1 MTTFLKKKITTKI
14 RGTKWADVIKVS
26 PYHLSM
32 KQYGVSHLLVLF
44 QSHARLCSIRSFNE
58 DQLVSLDVLQDAL
71 QTNTQKLFT

>member
-1 MTTFLKKKITTKI
+1 
-14 RGTKWADVIKVS
+14 
-26 PYHLSM
+26 M

-71 QTNTQKLFT
+71 QTNKQKHKTVYLNILTLAER